1 MQSSII
7 HKFEKSFYHVFHNYH
22 EGNSPQ
28 PYKSQLHIKSF
39 ELFILFLFDL
49 RYEKQFS
56 FHQNVEKVFSYTNDG
71 QSFPVG
77 TNVNE
82 LTLTNKIMS
91 NDRDDQKQ
99 FVLITMLLC
108 LYVPIFCLC
117 QFHFS

>member
-1 MQSSII
+1 MQSRIT

-22 EGNSPQ
+22 EGNSHQ

-39 ELFILFLFDL
+39 ELFVLFLFDL
-49 RYEKQFS
+49 SYQKQFS
-56 FHQNVEKVFSYTNDG
+56 FHQIVEKVFFYTNDG

-77 TNVNE
+77 ANVNE

-91 NDRDDQKQ
+91 IDRDDHKL

-108 LYVPIFCLC
+108 LYVPIFRLC